1 MDYAVFLAIAL
12 GLSAGTIIGYRSSKV
27 LPVWLGKPAR
37 APRLVQYCSWTGAL
51 LFLLPSLF
59 LSIVVGG
66 TLGGGWGE
74 AATVAVG
81 YGSLGVPV
89 GLAVGITV
97 ILGGGVAVGTLIGGM
112 VGRLLSHIL
121 PESVLTNKVRL

>member
-12 GLSAGTIIGYRSSKV
+12 GLSAGAIIGFRSSKV
-27 LPVWLGKPAR
+27 ILICLSEPAR
-37 APRLVQYCSWTGAL
+37 APRMVQYCSWIGAL
-51 LFLLPSLF
+51 LFLLPSFF

-74 AATVAVG
+74 AATVTVG
-81 YGSLGVPV
+81 YGFLGVPV
-89 GLAVGITV
+89 GLAVGIAV
-97 ILGGGVAVGTLIGGM
+97 ILGGGIAVGTLIGGL

-121 PESVLTNKVRL
+121 PAL